1 MSKRIRLSLS
11 AQEKQSTD
19 WSKCFIC
26 QEDKFEA
33 LKSPPKKTNLAKSGY
48 KTLSK
53 NIHEF
58 AKINEMPIPLDI
70 RRIDEGDGIEAA
82 LIENEAKYHES
93 CRLLFNN
100 TKLQRAQKRN
110 QSPDMTLSDEPS
122 SSKFTRRSCSALTE
136 EGSLDL
142 EESFIC
148 EKKASRTELR
158 EAMTM
163 QLNTRLYQCAKTLQ
177 DQNLLAKL
185 SVGDVVAQELKY
197 HGTCL
202 TSLYNKERAHLRKQQ
217 SMSEVADPENEINQI
232 VFAELVTHIVESQRE
247 STGGLV
253 FKLADLCHLYES
265 RLKQFEAN
273 LTFNRTR
280 LKNKLLSEI
289 PELKAFH
296 KGREVLLVFEKD
308 VGPAL
313 VSACDYTDAMYLAKL
328 SVEKCLPST
337 QHFQVISTE
346 TISLILFH
354 VVWFN
359 LCQ

>member
-1 MSKRIRLSLS
+1 M
-11 AQEKQSTD
+11 
-19 WSKCFIC
+19 
-26 QEDKFEA
+26 
-33 LKSPPKKTNLAKSGY
+33 AKSGY

-53 NIHEF
+53 NIPEF

-70 RRIDEGDGIEAA
+70 RRVDEGGGIEAA
-82 LIENEAKYHES
+82 LIKNEAKYHES
-93 CRLLFNN
+93 CRLQFNN
-100 TKLQRAQKRN
+100 TKLQRAQKRHK
-110 QSPDMTLSDEPS
+110 SPDMTLSDEPS
-122 SSKFTRRSCSALTE
+122 SSKFTRRSCNASTE
-136 EGSLDL
+136 EGPLHL
-142 EESFIC
+142 EECFIC

-163 QLNTRLYQCAKTLQ
+163 QLNTRLYLCAKTLQ
-177 DQNLLAKL
+177 DQKRLAKL

-217 SMSEVADPENEINQI
+217 LMSKVADSEIEINQI
-232 VFAELVTHIVESQRE
+232 VFAELVTHIVESQRGN
-247 STGGLV
+247 TGGLV

-289 PELKAFH
+289 PELKAFQERFYWFW
-296 KGREVLLVFEKD
+296 KKTLAPRLFLLVTILMPCISLKQ
-308 VGPAL
+308 V
-313 VSACDYTDAMYLAKL
+313 TL

-354 VVWFN
+354 VVWLN
-359 LCQ
+359 LSQ